1 MNKVIFLLLC
11 LSFPIS
17 ASAGFF
23 KDLLVGVVAN
33 EITEDDPIGVAV
45 SPAAERKINLYLWDM
60 VLKKSYEPGYEFY
73 AEILEKSREIN
84 NVDTAAQAYFD
95 NGKKELAIELYET
108 KVLPTARV
116 FGSDYE
122 KTYRRLIG
130 EKDDYI
136 IPYNDIYQKIKEK
149 NKPPVVE
156 PPAITL
162 DQILLAIVILLGL
175 NFLVGVG
182 VFIRMGSGQKAT
194 V

>member
-1 MNKVIFLLLC
+1 MNKVVIFLLC
-11 LSFPIS
+11 LGFSIS
-17 ASAGFF
+17 ANAGFF

-33 EITEDDPIGVAV
+33 EITEDDSIGVAV
-45 SPAAERKINLYLWDM
+45 PPAAEKKINLYLWDM

-130 EKDDYI
+130 EKDDYV
-136 IPYNDIYQKIKEK
+136 IPYNEIYQKIKEK

-156 PPAITL
+156 QPAITL
-162 DQILLAIVILLGL
+162 DQVLWGIMVLLGL
-175 NFLVGVG
+175 NFLVSFGM
-182 VFIRMGSGQKAT
+182 FIRMGSLRKAN